1 MLQLATQH
9 LQAEANELEVELL
22 MELHSRLLLRAGSAY
37 SEAAAQGW
45 ADEDSEAGDKAAW
58 QAAGAEESEEEED
71 VDDDSEGGDG
81 DEGEAAHRAAARR
94 AKAKEKSGMKLT
106 KASVLI
112 GFVVL
117 MLLAELFVFLDMA
130 GVFRSKR

>member
-1 MLQLATQH
+1 MFVVQ
-9 LQAEANELEVELL
+9 QAEANELEVELL
-22 MELHSRLLLRAGSAY
+22 MELHGRLLLRAGSAY
-37 SEAAAQGW
+37 SEAEAQGW
-45 ADEDSEAGDKAAW
+45 ADEDSAAGDEAAW
-58 QAAGAEESEEEED
+58 QAAGQEDESGEED
-71 VDDDSEGGDG
+71 EASEGSD

-94 AKAKEKSGMKLT
+94 AKAKEKGGFKLT

-130 GVFRSKR
+130 GVFRSKL

>member
-1 MLQLATQH
+1 MLPVQ
-9 LQAEANELEVELL
+9 QAEANELEVELL
-22 MELHSRLLLRAGSAY
+22 MELHGRLLLRAGSAY
-37 SEAAAQGW
+37 SEAEAQGW
-45 ADEDSEAGDKAAW
+45 TDEDSAAGDAAAW
-58 QAAGAEESEEEED
+58 QAAGEEESEEEDEASAGSD
-71 VDDDSEGGDG
+71 

-94 AKAKEKSGMKLT
+94 AKAKEKGAFKLT

-130 GVFRSKR
+130 GLFRSKR

>member
-1 MLQLATQH
+1 VP
-9 LQAEANELEVELL
+9 QAEANELEVELL
-22 MELHSRLLLRAGSAY
+22 MELHGRLLLRAGSAY
-37 SEAAAQGW
+37 SEAEAQGW
-45 ADEDSEAGDKAAW
+45 ADEDSAAGDKAAW
-58 QAAGAEESEEEED
+58 QAAGQEEEESEEEDEASAGSD
-71 VDDDSEGGDG
+71 

-94 AKAKEKSGMKLT
+94 AKAKEKGGFKLT

>member
-1 MLQLATQH
+1 MLPCNQ
-9 LQAEANELEVELL
+9 QAEANELEMELL
-22 MELHSRLLLRAGSAY
+22 MGLHGRLLLRAGSAY
-37 SEAAAQGW
+37 SEAEAQGW
-45 ADEDSEAGDKAAW
+45 ADEDSAAGDKAAW
-58 QAAGAEESEEEED
+58 QAAGAEESEEEEEGSEAS
-71 VDDDSEGGDG
+71 DS

-94 AKAKEKSGMKLT
+94 AKAKEKSGLKLT

>member
-1 MLQLATQH
+1 
-9 LQAEANELEVELL
+9 
-22 MELHSRLLLRAGSAY
+22 MELHGRLLLRAGSAY

-45 ADEDSEAGDKAAW
+45 ADDDSEAGDKAAW
-58 QAAGAEESEEEED
+58 QAAGAAESEEEEE
-71 VDDDSEGGDG
+71 EGEGSD

-94 AKAKEKSGMKLT
+94 AKAKDKGGFKLT

-130 GVFRSKR
+130 GLFKSKR

>member
-1 MLQLATQH
+1 
-9 LQAEANELEVELL
+9 
-22 MELHSRLLLRAGSAY
+22 MELHGRLLLRAGSAY
-37 SEAAAQGW
+37 REAEALGW
-45 ADEDSEAGDKAAW
+45 ADEDSAAGDEAAW
-58 QAAGAEESEEEED
+58 QAAGAEESEESEEAAA
-71 VDDDSEGGDG
+71 SEASDG

-94 AKAKEKSGMKLT
+94 GKAKERGGFRLT

-130 GVFRSKR
+130 GLFSSKR